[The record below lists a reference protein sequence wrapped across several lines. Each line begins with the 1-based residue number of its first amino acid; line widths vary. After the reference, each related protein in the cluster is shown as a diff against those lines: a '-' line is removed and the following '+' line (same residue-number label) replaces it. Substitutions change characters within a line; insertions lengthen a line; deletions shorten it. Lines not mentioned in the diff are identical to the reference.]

1 MNKKV
6 VLIVDDEPANINLV
20 AEILHNLYEIRIA
33 TNGMTALSM
42 IEKVKP
48 DLILLDINMP
58 QMNGYEVAAKL
69 KSSKETTSIPFIFLT
84 AKSDAQS
91 IVEGFK
97 HGAVDYISK
106 PFSKEELLAR
116 VETHL
121 KLNELQTS
129 LNDTANELAS
139 YIEIMDQNIN
149 FSAK

>member
-42 IEKVKP
+42 IEKAKP

-58 QMNGYEVAAKL
+58 QMNGYEVASKL
-69 KSSKETTSIPFIFLT
+69 KSSEETTNIPFIFLT

-91 IVEGFK
+91 IVDGFK

-106 PFSKEELLAR
+106 PFSKEELL
-116 VETHL
+116 L
-121 KLNELQTS
+121 P
-129 LNDTANELAS
+129 
-139 YIEIMDQNIN
+139 
-149 FSAK
+149 F